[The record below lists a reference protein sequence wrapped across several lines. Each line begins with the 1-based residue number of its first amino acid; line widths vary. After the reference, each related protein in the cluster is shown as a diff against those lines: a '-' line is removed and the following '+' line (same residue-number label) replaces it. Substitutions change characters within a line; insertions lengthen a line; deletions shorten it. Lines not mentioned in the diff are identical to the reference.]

1 MRIALGADHGGFDLK
16 NKIANYLKENKY
28 EVIDFG
34 TNSSVSVNY
43 PDFAKMVGNA
53 IIKKE
58 ADFGILICG
67 TGIGISI
74 AANKIKGIRCAL
86 STNTTMARLSREHN
100 NANIL
105 ALGSRIVG
113 ELLALEMVE
122 IFLSTPFQDERHLI
136 RINMLED

>member
-1 MRIALGADHGGFDLK
+1 MRIALGADHGGFELK
-16 NKIANYLKENKY
+16 NKIANYLKENNF

-34 TNSSVSVNY
+34 TNSTNSVNY
-43 PDFAKMVGNA
+43 PVFAKLVGDSVV
-53 IIKKE
+53 KKE
-58 ADFGILICG
+58 SDFGILICG

-105 ALGSRIVG
+105 ALGSRIIG
-113 ELLALEMVE
+113 DLLALEMVE
-122 IFLSTPFQDERHLI
+122 TFLSTSFQDERHLV

>member
-1 MRIALGADHGGFDLK
+1 MWIALGAVHGGFELK
-16 NKIANYLKENKY
+16 NKIANYLKENNF

-34 TNSSVSVNY
+34 TNSTDSVNY
-43 PDFAKMVGNA
+43 PVFAKLVGDSV
-53 IIKKE
+53 IKKE
-58 ADFGILICG
+58 SDFGILICG

-105 ALGSRIVG
+105 ALGSRIIG
-113 ELLALEMVE
+113 DLLALEMVE
-122 IFLSTPFQDERHLI
+122 TFLSTSFQDERHLV

>member
-1 MRIALGADHGGFDLK
+1 MRIALGADHGGFELK
-16 NKIANYLKENKY
+16 NKIANYLKENNF

-34 TNSSVSVNY
+34 TNSTDSVNY
-43 PDFAKMVGNA
+43 PVFAKLVGDSV
-53 IIKKE
+53 IKKE
-58 ADFGILICG
+58 SDFGILICG

-74 AANKIKGIRCAL
+74 AANKVKGIRCAL

-105 ALGSRIVG
+105 ALGSRIIG
-113 ELLALEMVE
+113 DLLALEMVE
-122 IFLSTPFQDERHLI
+122 TFLSTSFQDERHLV

>member
-1 MRIALGADHGGFDLK
+1 MRIALGADHGGFELK
-16 NKIANYLKENKY
+16 NKIANYLKENNF

-34 TNSSVSVNY
+34 TNSTDSVNY
-43 PDFAKMVGNA
+43 PVFAKLVGDSV
-53 IIKKE
+53 IKKE
-58 ADFGILICG
+58 SDFGILICG

-105 ALGSRIVG
+105 ALGSRIIG
-113 ELLALEMVE
+113 DLLALEMVE
-122 IFLSTPFQDERHLI
+122 TFLSTSFQDERHLV

>member
-1 MRIALGADHGGFDLK
+1 MRIALGADHGGFELK
-16 NKIANYLKENKY
+16 NKIANYLKENNF

-34 TNSSVSVNY
+34 TNSTDSVNY
-43 PDFAKMVGNA
+43 PVFAKLVGDSVV
-53 IIKKE
+53 KKE
-58 ADFGILICG
+58 SDFGILICG

-105 ALGSRIVG
+105 ALGSRIIG
-113 ELLALEMVE
+113 DILALEMVE
-122 IFLSTPFQDERHLI
+122 TFLSTSFQDERHLV

>member
-1 MRIALGADHGGFDLK
+1 MRIALGADHGGFELK
-16 NKIANYLKENKY
+16 NKIANYLKENNF

-34 TNSSVSVNY
+34 TNSTDSVNY
-43 PDFAKMVGNA
+43 PVFAKLVGDSV
-53 IIKKE
+53 IKKE
-58 ADFGILICG
+58 SDFGILICG

-105 ALGSRIVG
+105 ALGSRIIG
-113 ELLALEMVE
+113 DLLALEMVE
-122 IFLSTPFQDERHLI
+122 TFLSTPFQDERHLV

>member
-1 MRIALGADHGGFDLK
+1 MRIALGADHGGFELK
-16 NKIANYLKENKY
+16 NKIANYLKENNF

-34 TNSSVSVNY
+34 TNSTDSVNY
-43 PDFAKMVGNA
+43 PVFAKLVGDSVV
-53 IIKKE
+53 KKE
-58 ADFGILICG
+58 SDFGILICG

-105 ALGSRIVG
+105 ALGSRIIG
-113 ELLALEMVE
+113 DLLALEMVE
-122 IFLSTPFQDERHLI
+122 TFLSTPFQDERHLV